1 LEPPRF
7 SFARTRATRE
17 VRPNFR
23 QPRIV
28 AFTPACCYA
37 KSAPAAAHGGDGIG
51 FDVLNRLAKDRNQDS
66 MACGKQPAVPPHAAG
81 GWHRLE
87 QGLLVA

>member
-1 LEPPRF
+1 MLLCEI
-7 SFARTRATRE
+7 RAS
-17 VRPNFR
+17 
-23 QPRIV
+23 
-28 AFTPACCYA
+28 C
-37 KSAPAAAHGGDGIG
+37 SAWRRRHG

-66 MACGKQPAVPPHAAG
+66 MACGKQPAVPPHSAG